1 MEEEG
6 EGGRWGKWR
15 KRITRVFT
23 SGKDKDKDKEGNRGS
38 VEDLP
43 RIVVSSP
50 EEVAV
55 ERRENEAMRGEVEV
69 LREAQVKVGKEDMV
83 AKAKEDQLAKAH
95 QDVIAQMREA
105 MLEARG
111 GTKVGTGGER
121 ERWDAKRLERE
132 AAAKAKEQQKP
143 PVPPTKAVA
152 VAKIREAI
160 AEARREAEG
169 QVR

>member
-1 MEEEG
+1 MEGEG
-6 EGGRWGKWR
+6 EGGVWGKWK
-15 KRITRVFT
+15 KRITRVFVGGK
-23 SGKDKDKDKEGNRGS
+23 SGKEGRGS
-38 VEDLP
+38 VEELP

-55 ERRENEAMRGEVEV
+55 ERRENELRSEMEAAMAKEHQLAR
-69 LREAQVKVGKEDMV
+69 AKEDMKT
-83 AKAKEDQLAKAH
+83 KAKEDQLAKAH

-111 GTKVGTGGER
+111 GSKVGTGGER
-121 ERWDAKRLERE
+121 ERWDERRLERE